1 MFSTVFSIGDH
12 LKYFSD
18 YSDLVFDI
26 DLDVDGLPAIME
38 EVHTVG
44 EVIQLLRWH

>member
-1 MFSTVFSIGDH
+1 MFSTIFSVGNH

-18 YSDLVFDI
+18 YSDIAFDI

-38 EVHTVG
+38 EM
-44 EVIQLLRWH
+44 Q

>member
-1 MFSTVFSIGDH
+1 MFSKVFSIGDH

-18 YSDLVFDI
+18 YSDLAFDI

-38 EVHTVG
+38 EV
-44 EVIQLLRWH
+44 Q